1 MTARFWSKP
10 HLAASIVLG
19 LLGLMLAPTRMAA
32 LPTGAFAAGI
42 MLLWRDDPVG
52 LDLGL
57 FLAALGTV
65 GLLVLGFSPGDGTL
79 MIVVGA
85 LALRWALRGRPWP
98 IPEGCWMVL
107 ATGAALAAIF
117 APVGPVSVALLGVAV
132 LVVAA
137 PGLDPAPRSISL
149 IRGAGF
155 VLLMA
160 VALSLVQLGDM
171 RIAALLSLA
180 GGLGYA
186 LIMLEAGPRA
196 GLLPVAALMVLWR
209 FHPAGLSELFYA
221 WVGLILSASA
231 LVLFIQRPRA
241 RLRSPWSYAVVA
253 QIGVL
258 SAAIGLEGSWGFYP
272 LPIFTLPVGL
282 GLVQLWRAQNPTA
295 PWALLA
301 LVGFP
306 PFALFVGDMMV
317 LHAVSVRQPAVAILL
332 AISLLTIAMTALI
345 RLRGVR
351 L

>member
-1 MTARFWSKP
+1 MTALLWPRR
-10 HLAASIVLG
+10 LLVASIALG

-32 LPTGAFAAGI
+32 LPAGAFAAGI
-42 MLLWRDDPVG
+42 VLLWRGHSVG

-65 GLLVLGFSPGDGTL
+65 GLLALGFSPGDGTL

-85 LALRWALRGRPWP
+85 LVLRSVLRGRPWP
-98 IPEGCWMVL
+98 IPEGCWTML
-107 ATGAALAAIF
+107 ATGAALAAIM
-117 APVGPVSVALLGVAV
+117 APVGPESVALLGVAA
-132 LVVAA
+132 LAVAA

-160 VALSLVQLGDM
+160 AALSLVQLGDL
-171 RIAALLSLA
+171 RFAALLWLA
-180 GGLGYA
+180 GALGYA

-196 GLLPVAALMVLWR
+196 GLLPVAVVMVLWR
-209 FHPAGLSELFYA
+209 FHPAGLSEPFYA

-241 RLRSPWSYAVVA
+241 RLQSAWSYAAVA

-258 SAAIGLEGSWGFYP
+258 SAAIGLEGRWAFFP
-272 LPIFTLPVGL
+272 LPVGL
-282 GLVQLWRAQNPTA
+282 GLVQLWRAHNPAA

-317 LHAVSVRQPAVAILL
+317 LQALWARQPSVAILL
-332 AISLLTIAMTALI
+332 AISLLTIAMITLI